1 MGDLSTMNKQV
12 RAVVLGLF
20 VVVLAALALSVWNR
34 PAVEF
39 RRIKNFRVE
48 VKEKDGDSTRTVS
61 FNIPTNLVAR
71 IAKLAPMREIGG
83 DIRAD
88 WGRKDVSAREIL
100 DAADKSKPG
109 SPGVI
114 KKDEAT
120 IEVTADGPALDI
132 NIKDDWDKNLH
143 VHLPRAIVESL
154 SDDHRMST
162 SEILQRLDELDPGDI
177 VVIKANGK
185 EVTITAQ
192 PRRGIHI
199 S

>member
-1 MGDLSTMNKQV
+1 MNKEV

-20 VVVLAALALSVWNR
+20 VVVLAALALSSWNR
-34 PAVEF
+34 PAAEF
-39 RRIKNFRVE
+39 RRIKSFRVE

-71 IAKLAPMREIGG
+71 IARLAPMREIGG
-83 DIRAD
+83 DIKAD
-88 WGRKDVSAREIL
+88 WGRGDVSARDIL
-100 DAADKSKPG
+100 DAADQSKPE

-114 KKDEAT
+114 KKDDAT
-120 IEVTADGPALDI
+120 IEVATEGRALDI
-132 NIKDDWDKNLH
+132 TVKDDWDKT
-143 VHLPRAIVESL
+143 VRIRLPRAIVEGL

-162 SEILQRLDELDPGDI
+162 SDILRRLDELDPGDV
-177 VVIKANGK
+177 VVIKSNGK